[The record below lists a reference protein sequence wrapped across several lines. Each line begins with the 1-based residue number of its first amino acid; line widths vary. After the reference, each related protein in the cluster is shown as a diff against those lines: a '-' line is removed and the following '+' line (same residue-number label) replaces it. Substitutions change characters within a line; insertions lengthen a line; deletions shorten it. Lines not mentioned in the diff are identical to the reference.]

1 MHSEKRDLISI
12 EDFSNE
18 EIEEIF
24 SMADEMLK
32 IIKGR
37 GRSDDCYGK
46 IMATLF
52 FEPSTRTRFSFETAI
67 QRLGGGLISAPDM
80 SVTSTKKGE
89 TLSDTIKTVSQ
100 YADIIVMRH
109 PHDGAAKVASEVA
122 SVPVINAGDGKHE
135 HPTQTLLDLYTLKKE
150 KGRIKDLTVAL
161 CGDLEYGRTIHSL
174 AYGLARFGANVIFI
188 PAKGH
193 QIPFYVSYRLA
204 NFHQMKLRRNILPP
218 DLKLIGDK
226 IDVIYMTPSRAQQDF
241 GFVKDVKEFNIYVKE
256 LYLEDTLKKWSQYD
270 SVYIT
275 RIQKERFTKLD
286 ESNKTITP
294 KEDYPVINGE
304 LLKYK
309 KYRDTAVMHPLPRVD
324 ELSLEVNGDKRA
336 IYFKQAAYGVP
347 IRMALIAYLL
357 GLRKMGFKYRK
368 IDHEEVCSDKEIR
381 YISCENQNCI
391 SYHEKKV
398 LPQQFRYPKREK
410 INGFHALI
418 YLCAYC
424 DIEVC
429 ATHAGSTQSKKY
441 FKIHPSLDEKIKE
454 WRDRG
459 YLVVFKSEEEA
470 KEKGFKP
477 YKPKGSIQIL
487 DQKGIEAGILK
498 IADQIGKTEDL
509 ENLVFVGIEKEGKVI
524 AERLAGLIKE
534 KSNIQIPIAGIDTNP
549 YRDDRSIIDADEN
562 NQAKIPFSIN
572 KKTIILVDDVIS
584 TGRTARAALDVIFD
598 SKVGRPKEVKL
609 AAMINVENFRELPIN
624 PDMSIEKVDLRGG
637 RIVKVRLKEIEKVDE
652 AVEYSAARVLI

>member
-1 MHSEKRDLISI
+1 MVTKRDLVSI
-12 EDFSNE
+12 EDFSNK

-24 SMADEMLK
+24 SIADEMDE
-32 IIKGR
+32 IIKNI
-37 GRSDDCYGK
+37 GRSDLCYGK

-109 PHDGAAKVASEVA
+109 PHDGAAKVASESA

-135 HPTQTLLDLYTLKKE
+135 HPTQTLLDLYTLKKV

-174 AYGLARFGANVIFI
+174 AYGLARFGSNVIFI

-193 QIPFYVSYRLA
+193 QIPFYVSHRLA
-204 NFHQMKLRRNILPP
+204 NVYKMKLRRNVLPP
-218 DLKLIGDK
+218 DLKLIRDK
-226 IDVIYMTPSRAQQDF
+226 IDVIYMTPSLGQQDF
-241 GFVKDVKEFNIYVKE
+241 GFVKKFNIYVKE
-256 LYLEDTLKKWSQYD
+256 VYLKDNLSKWSQYD

-275 RIQKERFTKLD
+275 RIQKERFAKSEESD
-286 ESNKTITP
+286 ETITP
-294 KEDYPVINGE
+294 KEDYPAISGK

-324 ELSLEVNGDKRA
+324 ELPPEVDADKRA

-347 IRMALIAYLL
+347 VRMALIVYLL
-357 GLRKMGFKYRK
+357 GLKKVGFKARE
-368 IDHEEVCSDKEIR
+368 ITHEKMPSAKEII

-391 SYHEKKV
+391 SHHEKKV
-398 LPQQFRYPKREK
+398 LPQKFRYPKREK
-410 INGFHALI
+410 DSGVHALI
-418 YLCAYC
+418 YTCTYC
-424 DIEVC
+424 DIEVR
-429 ATHAGSTQSKKY
+429 ATHAGSSKIKKY
-441 FKIHPSLDEKIKE
+441 VKIHPALDEKIKE
-454 WRDRG
+454 WRDRE

-477 YKPKGSIQIL
+477 YKPKGGNQIL
-487 DQKGIEAGILK
+487 DQKQIHAGLLN
-498 IADQIGKTEDL
+498 IADQIEKTEDL
-509 ENLVFVGIEKEGKVI
+509 GNLVFVGIEKEGKVI
-524 AERLAGLIKE
+524 AERLAVLIKE
-534 KSNIQIPIAGIDTNP
+534 RNNIQIPVEGIDTYP
-549 YRDDRSIIDADEN
+549 YRDDRSIIDDEN
-562 NQAKIPFSIN
+562 SQAKISFSVD

-598 SKVGRPKEVKL
+598 SKVGRPKGVKL
-609 AAMINVENFRELPIN
+609 AVMINVGNFRELPIN
-624 PDMSIEKVDLRGG
+624 PDMFIEKVDLRGG
-637 RIVKVRLKEIEKVDE
+637 RIIKVKLQEIDKVDQ
-652 AVEYSAARVLI
+652 AVEYSAKRRLI